1 MFLGGYVSFA
11 LRGKFS
17 QLDFNQFNFCRQ
29 RLCMGDLFFE
39 QGIGLFNYI
48 YISIYILKMCFVFA
62 QFEKRQYFLRSS
74 TFGQKKN
81 SQNSLKSSHQSINVQ
96 KNGTSK
102 TYYKDRVYPSDEPKN
117 LQKYICYTFFQT
129 RTVLSF

>member
-39 QGIGLFNYI
+39 QGIGLFNYKAVLSNTI
-48 YISIYILKMCFVFA
+48 IGCF
-62 QFEKRQYFLRSS
+62 
-74 TFGQKKN
+74 
-81 SQNSLKSSHQSINVQ
+81 
-96 KNGTSK
+96 
-102 TYYKDRVYPSDEPKN
+102 YY
-117 LQKYICYTFFQT
+117 
-129 RTVLSF
+129 TVLVPKEGQQKVSVFHLISTT